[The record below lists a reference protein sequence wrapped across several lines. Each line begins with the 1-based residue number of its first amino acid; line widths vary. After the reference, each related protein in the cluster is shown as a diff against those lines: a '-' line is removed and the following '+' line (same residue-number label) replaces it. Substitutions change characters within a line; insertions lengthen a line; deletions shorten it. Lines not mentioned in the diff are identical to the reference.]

1 MIKKILSGIVVV
13 IFTAC
18 IIVTQYLIRTKPDTA
33 NIPNAQKIS
42 ELTKPSVVRVVEGY
56 NIKWKYNAFNDGT
69 SAGYMI
75 DYLVQQYLAAK
86 NYSSSV
92 WASGSGAIISSNGY
106 IVTNAHVVEYNKKD
120 NNDLIDENIKIV
132 SNDLT
137 KIFNSY
143 FSVSYDD
150 VLQFAKEKIKTEKVD
165 KFLKVVLPGGVVCDG
180 EIKSYGAPV
189 GEGKDVS
196 VIKIEKKNL
205 PTMTLSDSDTV
216 ALQENVWVL
225 GYPGAGDSS
234 VLSDESI
241 LVVSITDG
249 KISAVDKKSTQGAP
263 VIQISAAASYGNSGG
278 PVIREDGTIIGLLT
292 FKSENSGNIQGFT
305 FVVPSNTMKEFIA
318 QSGATMGQS
327 EVDRLYKEGLN
338 LMWGGYY
345 KDALKNFEGV
355 QRLYPEHSEIK
366 KLIGDCQEKINGSKI
381 LWSNYKNIFNIVDI
395 VLALLIVTI
404 VTLLILDIISKKKK
418 ALAASCQSANDSVNA
433 VNNINSVD
441 NTNYISDVKTVDTVE
456 KAVNVDDTVKKD
468 DIFPKE

>member
-1 MIKKILSGIVVV
+1 MVKKILSGVIVV
-13 IFTAC
+13 IFMTF
-18 IIVTQYLIRTKPDTA
+18 IIATQYLIRIKPNTS
-33 NIPNAQKIS
+33 NISNAQKIS
-42 ELTKPSVVRVVEGY
+42 EFTKPSVVRVVEGY
-56 NIKWKYNAFNDGT
+56 DIKWRYNAYNDGT

-75 DYLVQQYLAAK
+75 DYLVGKYLSEK
-86 NYSSSV
+86 NYTSSV

-120 NNDLIDENIKIV
+120 NNELIDENIKTFAR
-132 SNDLT
+132 DLT
-137 KIFNSY
+137 KIFNAY

-150 VLQFAKEKIKTEKVD
+150 VLAFSKQKINTEKVD

-189 GEGKDVS
+189 GEGKDVA

-205 PTMTLSDSDTV
+205 PTIALSNSD
-216 ALQENVWVL
+216 ALGLQENVWVL
-225 GYPGAGDSS
+225 GYPGAADSS

-249 KISAVDKKSTQGAP
+249 KVSAVDKKSAQGAP

-278 PVIREDGTIIGLLT
+278 PVIKDDGTIIGLLT
-292 FKSENSGNIQGFT
+292 FKSENSGSAQGFN

-318 QSGATMGQS
+318 QSGAPIGES
-327 EVDRLYKEGLN
+327 EVDRLYREGLN

-366 KLIGDCQEKINGSKI
+366 KLIGDCQEKANTSKI
-381 LWSNYKNIFNIVDI
+381 LWSNYKTVFNVADI
-395 VLALLIVTI
+395 ILALLIVLTI
-404 VTLLILDIISKKKK
+404 TLLMVDIIVKNKKKK
-418 ALAASCQSANDSVNA
+418 VLLVSGNPLNDK
-433 VNNINSVD
+433 D
-441 NTNYISDVKTVDTVE
+441 
-456 KAVNVDDTVKKD
+456 KKD
-468 DIFPKE
+468 DILPKE